1 MDERQIAFII
11 CSNDSSYYAECIKYI
26 GELELP
32 QGYDIDIICVN
43 EAESMAAGYNAAMK
57 SSNAKYKV
65 YLHQDTFIMN
75 RNFIYDIL
83 RVFESDKQIGM
94 IGVIGCRELLTD
106 ANAYLKWNVGW
117 VKAYDGKMTLD
128 NILYQDDKS
137 LSLEVEAIDGLI
149 MATQYDVP
157 WREDILDGWDFYDVS
172 QSLEMKKNGYKVV
185 VPYQNNAWCYHDCGV
200 SNLEDYD
207 KYRNIVIEEY
217 SDKFSKDSIENIQVD
232 FEQKKQLKKSII
244 HLIELGAYEQ
254 LEEISSE
261 IRQAEGLYTEV
272 YEIINLAE
280 IYMLEKKSIQGIKSD
295 FFSIED
301 WDVIRELYTQIRWTL
316 LRIGN
321 DRDDIRIQEIE
332 QLVEEERISW
342 DAIRV
347 IASNMLD
354 DISCIYKKFDKT
366 SVDEPLVSVIMPVY
380 NGQEFISETIESII
394 DQSYKNLEI
403 YIADDAS
410 KDKSREIIEQYARTD
425 TRIKPIFLEKNRNIC
440 ESVNIC
446 VEKSKGKYIA
456 VIGHDDL
463 WEKDKIRRQI
473 MFLENHPTIGCCF
486 TQANIVDEKRCNVNE
501 KWIGLYNRFCAYNMN
516 REEWLRKLFFFGNFF
531 CAPSACIRKSVVEDM
546 IFYKYGLIQ
555 LQDYYLWF
563 RILLKEDVYVL
574 HEKLTLYRRFNE
586 EGINLSSIN
595 DNTQRRDLHE
605 TQWICDDIIHRLSD
619 QDFIKIF
626 SKDMI
631 NKYAI
636 SEKEIICEKA
646 FLLLKRGICFAE
658 KWFMELL
665 DDKECRQILEQKYG
679 FSLQD
684 FYKINMKPMYFD

>member
-244 HLIELGAYEQ
+244 QLIESGAYEQ

-280 IYMLEKKSIQGIKSD
+280 IYMLEKKSIHGIKSD

-366 SVDEPLVSVIMPVY
+366 SVDEPLVSVIIQVY
-380 NGQEFISETIESII
+380 NGEEVIAKTLDSILN
-394 DQSYKNLEI
+394 QSYTNMEI
-403 YIADDAS
+403 IISDDNS
-410 KDKSREIIEQYARTD
+410 TDRSREILKDYSEKD
-425 TRIKPIFLEKNRNIC
+425 KRIKLLFLEKNSNIC
-440 ESVNIC
+440 YGGNVC
-446 VEKSKGKYIA
+446 VSEAKGKYIA
-456 VIGHDDL
+456 IAGHDDV
-463 WEKDKIRRQI
+463 WKRDKLKRQVS
-473 MFLENHPTIGCCF
+473 FLEQHLTYGACF
-486 TQANIVDEKRCNVNE
+486 TGVDIVNE
-501 KWIGLYNRFCAYNMN
+501 YDKLINNQWSGLYSRFNGYNTTTEN
-516 REEWLRKLFFFGNFF
+516 WIRKLFFYGNFF
-531 CAPSACIRKSVVEDM
+531 CAPSACVRKDIIDRVG
-546 IFYKYGLIQ
+546 FYRYGLVQ

-563 RILLKEDVYVL
+563 RVVMEAQIYVL
-574 HEKLTLYRRFNE
+574 PEKLTLYRRFSNKRK
-586 EGINLSSIN
+586 NLSDIN
-595 DNTQRRDLHE
+595 PDTQRRDQHE
-605 TQWICDDIIHRLSD
+605 TQWICEDIIKRIPKELFKKA
-619 QDFIKIF
+619 FIN
-626 SKDMI
+626 DMI
-631 NKYAI
+631 NPNSK
-636 SEKEIICEKA
+636 SEEEIICEKA
-646 FLLLKRGICFAE
+646 FLLWKRGICFAE
-658 KWFMELL
+658 KWFIELL
-665 DDKECRQILEQKYG
+665 ERYEYRQILEQKYNFG
-679 FSLQD
+679 LQD
-684 FYKINMKPMYFD
+684 FYRLNTEPRYF